1 MEARRLRGPCRPS
14 MPLAAVRKLRSIAV
28 PGHRPTPTA
37 GPSRL
42 PHGPGRRASAYG
54 RSPVLTGGCA
64 GARPGA
70 PGRRRAAR
78 DAGPE
83 PRLRRWPAAAAP
95 RTASVLP
102 VTRPGGEIMSRS
114 RAAKRPIGVTYC
126 TSAKG
131 RRKLRSLPQRAG
143 GPQAGNLPAR
153 KVSENASSLVS
164 AMLVRSLRARSASPR
179 SVTARAQPGSGLA
192 CGPECRAA
200 AAVLR
205 CCTST
210 RRYGLRSSK
219 YVRDLC
225 GAMGIR
231 TPDLLHAMNDSAIP
245 RPGHMQFDQ
254 PLR

>member
-179 SVTARAQPGSGLA
+179 SVTARAQPGGVHRRRSPSRRVHRRSYQSG
-192 CGPECRAA
+192 PV
-200 AAVLR
+200 AVLPGITAR
-205 CCTST
+205 PA
-210 RRYGLRSSK
+210 
-219 YVRDLC
+219 RD
-225 GAMGIR
+225 
-231 TPDLLHAMNDSAIP
+231 
-245 RPGHMQFDQ
+245 Q
-254 PLR
+254 